1 MSWERKRVNREMYTL
16 EQIERI
22 TPVRISKTTQKT
34 LFINNNN
41 RNTIITIAIGVP
53 AKNVH

>member
-34 LFINNNN
+34 LFINNYN